1 MLQDGTRGCIL
12 PYRCMNPRL
21 LPKNIANK
29 LTVKW
34 RPILNYME
42 SAPNLP
48 DLNEAKISSHFMQM
62 EILLTTQ

>member
-1 MLQDGTRGCIL
+1 
-12 PYRCMNPRL
+12 MNPRL

-29 LTVKW
+29 LTVEW

-48 DLNEAKISSHFMQM
+48 DLNEAKNSSHFMQM
-62 EILLTTQ
+62 EILLTIQ